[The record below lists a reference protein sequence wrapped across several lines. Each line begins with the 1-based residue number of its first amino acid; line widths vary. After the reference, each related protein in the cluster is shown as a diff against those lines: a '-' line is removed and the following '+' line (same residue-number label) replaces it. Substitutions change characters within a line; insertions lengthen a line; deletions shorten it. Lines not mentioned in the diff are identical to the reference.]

1 MLSQNSFLIKMAIL
15 HIVALWLLCSFLV
28 VDAPQAMM
36 ELHFC
41 EQLIIKPS
49 QKKSSVKLAE
59 N

>member
-1 MLSQNSFLIKMAIL
+1 MLSHNSFVIEMAIL
-15 HIVALWLLCSFLV
+15 HIVALWLLCCFQV
-28 VDAPQAMM
+28 IDAPQAMM